1 MAFVRTI
8 IIALVLLS
16 ASTGCTKPDPYG
28 KAATEALREQ
38 DVPKAFELSLQ
49 AMSDGSTDQ
58 LVCYIAAMAKFY
70 EGDLVACMDFANRI
84 TETDSMYSRARV
96 IYTSAWVQAHPK
108 QWVPKGLIDSLEKQI
123 KVETDNQNLSVLHE
137 ARQLVYRQLWYQ
149 ADSTD
154 PYRPRYGMEM
164 MMSATAA
171 IGNDSVS
178 LPSWKVMVEH
188 NLLWGVPTLTQLLY
202 RTADDIA
209 GDDRLFQPQKLGLVC
224 LAMRVAVDNEDIA
237 LLRHFAELYVKLDP
251 TAESVGFNKITQ
263 LKDGTP
269 YRTCLELLQLAVE
282 QSTVLYQALIES
294 DYPRILMPR
303 LEAKEKENA

>member
-1 MAFVRTI
+1 MSYFATI
-8 IIALVLLS
+8 IIVVILFTS
-16 ASTGCTKPDPYG
+16 IGCTKPDTYG
-28 KAATEALREQ
+28 KSAIEALREQ
-38 DVPKAFELSLQ
+38 DLPKAFELSLK
-49 AMSDGSTDQ
+49 AMNDGSTDQ

-70 EGDLVACMDFANRI
+70 EGDLAACMDFANRI
-84 TETDSMYSRARV
+84 AETDSMYSRARV

-108 QWVPKGLIDSLEKQI
+108 QWVPKGLIDSLERQI
-123 KVETDNQNLSVLHE
+123 KVETDDQDLSVLHE
-137 ARQLVYRQLWYQ
+137 ARQLVYRQLWYK

-171 IGNDSVS
+171 IAHDSVS
-178 LPSWKVMVEH
+178 LPSWKVMVER
-188 NLLWGVPTLTQLLY
+188 NLLWGFPTLIKLLY

-209 GDDRLFQPQKLGLVC
+209 GDDRLFQPQKLGLVY
-224 LAMRVAVDNEDIA
+224 LAMRIAADNEDIA

-251 TAESVGFNKITQ
+251 TAESVVFTKIAQ

-269 YRTCLELLQLAVE
+269 YEKCYELLQLALE
-282 QSTVLYQALIES
+282 QSTVLYQAFIES

-303 LEAKEKENA
+303 LAAKEKENA

>member
-1 MAFVRTI
+1 MAYVKTFIVV
-8 IIALVLLS
+8 VLLS
-16 ASTGCTKPDPYG
+16 ISIGCTKPDTYG
-28 KAATEALREQ
+28 KAAIEALREQ
-38 DVPKAFELSLQ
+38 DLSEAFELSLQ

-84 TETDSMYSRARV
+84 AESDSLYSRARV

-108 QWVPKGLIDSLEKQI
+108 QWVPKGLIDSLERQI
-123 KVETDNQNLSVLHE
+123 KVETDDQDLSVLHE

-164 MMSATAA
+164 MMSAMAA
-171 IGNDSVS
+171 VSHDSVS
-178 LPSWKVMVEH
+178 LPSWKVMVER
-188 NLLWGVPTLTQLLY
+188 NLLWGVPHLTNLLY

-209 GDDRLFQPQKLGLVC
+209 GDDRLFQPQKLGLVY
-224 LAMRVAVDNEDIA
+224 LAMRIAADNEDIA
-237 LLRHFAELYVKLDP
+237 IVRHFAELYIKLDP
-251 TAESVGFNKITQ
+251 TAESFVFTKIAQ

-269 YRTCLELLQLAVE
+269 YEKCYELLQLALE
-282 QSTVLYQALIES
+282 QSTVLYQAMFES

-303 LEAKEKENA
+303 LETEEKENA